1 MANKTIRNA
10 ILIGLVPIII
20 FAVVFNALSN
30 LYVGHI
36 KEAKIKTLVEY
47 LNQRSTFL
55 ESAITKQI
63 AQLDFN
69 CQSDDMKVL
78 RDPRYYNRYIRFIG
92 MTTED
97 GDSCSSVGMP
107 VSKVTSSERVQLD
120 TNFYISLILPEYK
133 DQAEWMVIYD
143 NQHVE
148 VFWVLDN
155 SWVKQ
160 LIAEPCEECLFVK
173 FEYHEPMFGDLSISR
188 GMPNIIDEDNA
199 LSSEFFFSDE
209 SQANMLIKIYSGEA
223 LAAYANQRLFVCG
236 GPATLTLG
244 IVFAL
249 FYISSKSLRKSIKGL
264 IQNGINNGEFIPYYQ
279 AIVDSRDGQT
289 VGYEALVRWSR
300 RDGLVPPNMFI
311 GAAEESGL
319 IVPMTNQMIRKI
331 IQDLESLPE
340 SIWVS
345 VNIVSAH
352 LETGSLTK
360 LLADLNW
367 PCVNRIHFE
376 LTERIPVKDVEAA
389 KKEILYLTNKGYKFK
404 IDDFG
409 TGYGGFSYLQDLGIR
424 CLKVDKMFVDPI
436 GSDDQKLKVLDSIVS
451 AAMKAECEMIAEG
464 VENRKQIEYLA
475 THNIYLI
482 QGYVYAKPEPIEN
495 IAEPNPEA

>member
-1 MANKTIRNA
+1 
-10 ILIGLVPIII
+10 
-20 FAVVFNALSN
+20 
-30 LYVGHI
+30 
-36 KEAKIKTLVEY
+36 
-47 LNQRSTFL
+47 
-55 ESAITKQI
+55 
-63 AQLDFN
+63 
-69 CQSDDMKVL
+69 
-78 RDPRYYNRYIRFIG
+78 
-92 MTTED
+92 
-97 GDSCSSVGMP
+97 
-107 VSKVTSSERVQLD
+107 
-120 TNFYISLILPEYK
+120 
-133 DQAEWMVIYD
+133 
-143 NQHVE
+143 
-148 VFWVLDN
+148 
-155 SWVKQ
+155 
-160 LIAEPCEECLFVK
+160 
-173 FEYHEPMFGDLSISR
+173 GDLSISR

-223 LAAYANQRLFVCG
+223 LAAYANQRLFVWG
-236 GPATLTLG
+236 VPATLILG

-331 IQDLESLPE
+331 IQDLESLSE

-367 PCVNRIHFE
+367 PCANRIHFE

-409 TGYGGFSYLQDLGIR
+409 TGYGSFSYLQDLGIR